1 MIDSVLRTGKN
12 YYPHVFLEE
21 CKYVFKEK
29 ETPKYIIED
38 MEICTDESDK
48 KDSDEESSDK
58 KNSDEE
64 NCIMILQQ

>member
-1 MIDSVLRTGKN
+1 MIDSVLRTGKI

-38 MEICTDESDK
+38 MEICTDDSDK
-48 KDSDEESSDK
+48 KYSDEESSD
-58 KNSDEE
+58 
-64 NCIMILQQ
+64 